1 MVTTRSQTAAAA
13 KAKDLLD
20 AIATEVTATLDP
32 PPPAAEDNDSF
43 PDGIWVRDDQQPAL
57 KKLLDYAV
65 EMEKAIDELKD
76 RENYWLDMILDLQRQ
91 IDWSDRGEMA

>member
-13 KAKDLLD
+13 KAKDLSSVHVPMSHT
-20 AIATEVTATLDP
+20 AATAK
-32 PPPAAEDNDSF
+32 DNDSF
-43 PDGIWVRDDQQPAL
+43 PDGIWVREDQEPAL
-57 KKLLDYAV
+57 KKLLNYAV

>member
-13 KAKDLLD
+13 KAKDLSSVHVPMSPT
-20 AIATEVTATLDP
+20 AATAK
-32 PPPAAEDNDSF
+32 DNDSF
-43 PDGIWVRDDQQPAL
+43 PDGIWVREDQEPAL
-57 KKLLDYAV
+57 KKLLNYAV